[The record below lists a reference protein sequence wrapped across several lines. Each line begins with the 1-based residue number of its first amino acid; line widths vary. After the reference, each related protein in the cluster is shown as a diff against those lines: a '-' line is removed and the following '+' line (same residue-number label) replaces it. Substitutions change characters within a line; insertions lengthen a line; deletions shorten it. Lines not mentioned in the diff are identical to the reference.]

1 MAKTKNVETPDL
13 SIADREFIDDKS
25 QIYQDLNIPLL
36 LHCTIFKYKEK
47 IVIESSNAFA
57 SNMLSSHLN
66 TLRDYFKQDV
76 AITINAP
83 LEPITES
90 IIPGSAPIKKGSLY
104 GRISAEYIETPY
116 MVGKSNK
123 FALDLTKRFMN
134 SAEGAILFLYGESG
148 TGKSHLLQ
156 KLANDLLEKGSN
168 VFFTRGNDFVEMI
181 KAGYLSR
188 DEERSKKASFLN
200 NLKKYHLFVIDD
212 FQYLYQQKLL
222 RFIPDPLF
230 EIIVQQLE
238 LGKLLAFSSDTPP
251 THANPHFH
259 ERIVNRLTSGLVCQL
274 ELPDIDMKREYISY
288 FCTKNEFAVTRE
300 IEDYILT
307 IAKNLRTVKG
317 ILSYC
322 HALNEQ
328 KELRIDKLVEITA
341 KIFGGVAAA
350 RKSTEQGIIEGI
362 YSLLKEY
369 YGIPDDVI
377 KNIEDN
383 KQARKPK
390 VLAKIDSIAYYLLHK
405 SVIDKDYLKKYLHIK
420 YNTEKYCTKKGEEF
434 YNTIASGLKDEI
446 EKILN
451 ATRESIKQ
459 QQGDLWGQ

>member
-1 MAKTKNVETPDL
+1 MPKVKNVETPDVA
-13 SIADREFIDDKS
+13 IVDREFIDENS
-25 QIYQDLNIPLL
+25 RIYQDLNIPLL

-47 IVIESSNAFA
+47 IVIESSNAVA
-57 SNMLSSHLN
+57 SNMLSSHLSK
-66 TLRDYFKQDV
+66 LRDYFKQDV

-83 LEPITES
+83 MES
-90 IIPGSAPIKKGSLY
+90 LPESSSIGIGTTKKGSLY

-123 FALDLTKRFMN
+123 FAFNLAKRFIN
-134 SAEGAILFLYGESG
+134 SKEGAILFLYGESG

-168 VFFTRGNDFVEMI
+168 VFLTRGNEFVELI
-181 KAGYLSR
+181 KSGYLSR
-188 DEERSKKASFLN
+188 DEERSRKNNFLN
-200 NLKKYHLFVIDD
+200 NIKKYHLFVIDD
-212 FQYLYQQKLL
+212 FQYLYQQSLL

-251 THANPHFH
+251 THANPHFQ

-274 ELPDIDMKREYISY
+274 ELPDVDMKRDYIDY
-288 FCTKNEFAVTRE
+288 FCTKNEFNVTRE
-300 IEDYILT
+300 IEDYILA

-328 KELRIDKLVEITA
+328 KELRIDRLVEITS
-341 KIFGGVAAA
+341 KVYGGVAAV
-350 RKSTEQGIIEGI
+350 RKNTEQGIIEAI

-369 YGIPDDVI
+369 YGIPDDVV
-377 KNIEDN
+377 KNIEEK

-390 VLAKIDSIAYYLLHK
+390 VLANIDSIAYYLLHQA
-405 SVIDKDYLKKYLHIK
+405 VVDRDYLKKYLHIK
-420 YNTEKYCTKKGEEF
+420 YNTEKYCIKKGEES
-434 YNTIASGLKDEI
+434 YKKLSTGIKDEI
-446 EKILN
+446 QKILN
-451 ATRESIKQ
+451 TTIDTIK

>member
-1 MAKTKNVETPDL
+1 
-13 SIADREFIDDKS
+13 
-25 QIYQDLNIPLL
+25 
-36 LHCTIFKYKEK
+36 
-47 IVIESSNAFA
+47 
-57 SNMLSSHLN
+57 MLSQHLK
-66 TLRDYFKQDV
+66 TFRDYFKQDV

-83 LEPITES
+83 PLESLEES
-90 IIPGSAPIKKGSLY
+90 GTPGIGAGKKGSLY

-123 FALDLTKRFMN
+123 FAISLAKRFIN
-134 SAEGAILFLYGESG
+134 STEGTIFFLYGESG

-168 VFFTRGNDFVEMI
+168 VFFTRGNDFVELI
-181 KAGYLSR
+181 KSGYLSR
-188 DEERSKKASFLN
+188 GEERSKKNTFLN

-222 RFIPDPLF
+222 NFIPDPLF

-238 LGKLLAFSSDTPP
+238 MGKLLAFSSDTPP
-251 THANPHFH
+251 TYANPHFH

-274 ELPDIDMKREYISY
+274 EQPDIDMKREYIDY
-288 FCTKNEFAVTRE
+288 FCAKYEFKVIRE
-300 IEDYILT
+300 IEDYVLA

-322 HALNEQ
+322 HALHEQ
-328 KELRIDKLVEITA
+328 KELRIDKLVEITS
-341 KIFGGVAAA
+341 KVYGGVAAV
-350 RKSTEQGIIEGI
+350 RKNTEQGIIEGI

-369 YGIPDDVI
+369 YGIPDEVI
-377 KNIEDN
+377 RNIEDK

-390 VLAKIDSIAYYLLHK
+390 VLAKIDSITYYLLHK
-405 SVIDKDYLKKYLHIK
+405 VVVDRDYLKKYLHIK
-420 YNTEKYCTKKGEEF
+420 YNTEKYCAKKGEEF
-434 YNTIASGLKDEI
+434 YKTLAGGVKDEI

-451 ATRESIKQ
+451 TTVDTIK